1 MYIDLEPIFS
11 GLKDSIV
18 IDEDIIISN
27 ELLKDSSIK
36 KLNDVHFNGKIK
48 RLEDLPITIE
58 GNLNGSMILLDD
70 IDLSEVEYNFNI
82 EINEDLEEDYIDLIE
97 DNRFDL
103 LSLLWQLILVEVP
116 SKIHGNNINK
126 NISGNGWKLISE
138 EDSVKNNAFSDL
150 DKMLEERSQK

>member
-1 MYIDLEPIFS
+1 MYINLEPIFS
-11 GLKDSIV
+11 GIKDSII
-18 IDEDIIISN
+18 IDEDIVISD
-27 ELLKDSSIK
+27 EYLKNSGIK

-58 GNLNGSMILLDD
+58 GNLVGSMVLLDD
-70 IDLSEVEYNFNI
+70 IDLSDVEYKFNI
-82 EINEDLEEDYIDLIE
+82 IVDEDLEEDYSDLIE
-97 DNRFDL
+97 NNNFDL

-116 SKIHGNNINK
+116 SKVHGNNINN

-138 EDSVKNNAFSDL
+138 EDIVKKNAFSDL